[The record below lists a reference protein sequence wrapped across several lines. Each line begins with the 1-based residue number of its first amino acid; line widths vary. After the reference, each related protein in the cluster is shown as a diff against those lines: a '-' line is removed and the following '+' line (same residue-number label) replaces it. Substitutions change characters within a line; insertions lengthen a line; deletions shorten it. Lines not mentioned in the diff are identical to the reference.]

1 MTRLSLFILL
11 LLPSSLLADTPYRFG
26 TAKKVITPDEPL
38 WMAGYAAR
46 KQACSAKQHDL
57 WIKALAIQDADGNKF
72 VLLTSDLCGIPRSL
86 SEGVAAEV
94 MHKGGL
100 RRDQIVLTC
109 SHTHSGPVVW
119 GNLSDMY
126 DLTPDQPEKLKAY
139 TKKLQSWMVEVILD
153 SLKEMKPGTVS
164 IDKGTARFARNRREM
179 KEKGI
184 ILGNNP
190 EGPVDHDV
198 PVMKV
203 TDETG
208 IVRAVVFGYACHN
221 TTLDNM
227 EWSGDYA
234 GYAQI
239 EVEKL
244 HPEAQA
250 MFWIGF
256 GADANPYPR
265 RTVELAK
272 QHGKDL
278 ADAVQMVLKTPMQQL
293 KGKISTKYAEI
304 AIPLDELPDPSK
316 WKADSLSKTT
326 AVRNR
331 ALKFLKQ
338 LETGKLPQAYP
349 HYPIQI
355 VKFSDELTWVL
366 MGGEVVIDYNLRL
379 KKELNLKTPV
389 WFTGYANDVMAYI
402 PSARVLKEGGYEA
415 DSSQIYYGMPT
426 KWSLKIEDA
435 IVEKVKELVK

>member
-1 MTRLSLFILL
+1 MTRLSLLL
-11 LLPSSLLADTPYRFG
+11 LLLTHSSLFADSPYRFG

-38 WMAGYAAR
+38 WMAGYASR
-46 KQACSAKQHDL
+46 KEACSAKQHDL
-57 WIKALAIQDADGNKF
+57 WVKALAVQDADGKKF
-72 VLLTSDLCGIPRSL
+72 VLLTSDLCGIPRAL
-86 SEGVAAEV
+86 SEAVAGEV
-94 MHKGGL
+94 VKKTGL
-100 RRDQIVLTC
+100 TRDQILLTC
-109 SHTHSGPVVW
+109 SHTHSGPVVY
-119 GNLSDMY
+119 GNLTDMY
-126 DLTPDQPEKLKAY
+126 DFTPDQPEKLKTY
-139 TKKLQSWMVEVILD
+139 TKKLQGWMVEVILD
-153 SLKEMKPGTVS
+153 SLQEMKPGTVS
-164 IDKGTARFARNRREM
+164 IDKGTALFARNRREQ

-184 ILGNNP
+184 VLGNNP

-203 TDETG
+203 ADEKG
-208 IVRAVVFGYACHN
+208 VVRAVVFGYACHN
-221 TTLDNM
+221 TTLDNL

-239 EVEKL
+239 EVEKR

-256 GADANPYPR
+256 GADANPFPR
-265 RTVELAK
+265 RTVDLAK

-278 ADAVQMVLKTPMQQL
+278 AEAVEKVLRTPMQLL
-293 KGKISTKYAEI
+293 KGKISSKYAEVT
-304 AIPLDELPDPSK
+304 IPFDELPDPSK

-331 ALKFLKQ
+331 AEKFLKQ
-338 LETGKLPQAYP
+338 LETGKLPTEYP
-349 HYPIQI
+349 HYPIQ
-355 VKFSDELTWVL
+355 VVQFSDELTWVL

-415 DSSQIYYGMPT
+415 DSSQIYYGMPA
-426 KWSLKIEDA
+426 KWSPKIEDV
-435 IVEKVKELVK
+435 IIEKVKEMVK